1 MDKLKYILG
10 IAVVALSLSACSSG
24 DNNIDID
31 IIIPE
36 EKENANNNENNS
48 GNNENNKQED
58 KVDPNNQNTNS
69 TAMNEVCGR
78 LEFPRVKGGANNT
91 IIVHKLENGEVNYC
105 TEWDSYRHSQRWSCY
120 QLYRSNLQK
129 NVTRYYSD
137 SNQYP
142 FDPDLNRDLYLTRD
156 YFKGSGYDHG
166 HICPS
171 ADRLSTSTANYQTFY
186 LTNMQ
191 PQINAFNAKVWANM
205 ETQVRNIAMKN
216 GYSFCDTL
224 YVCKGGTIDD
234 ESNIIKR
241 VSGVLIVPKYF
252 FMALLAVKDGQY
264 HAMAFWIE
272 HKANSDTQLAKY
284 AISVNELER
293 RTGID
298 FFCNLPDSR
307 EETIEG
313 QSISNAYWGLN

>member
-1 MDKLKYILG
+1 
-10 IAVVALSLSACSSG
+10 
-24 DNNIDID
+24 
-31 IIIPE
+31 
-36 EKENANNNENNS
+36 
-48 GNNENNKQED
+48 
-58 KVDPNNQNTNS
+58 
-69 TAMNEVCGR
+69 
-78 LEFPRVKGGANNT
+78 VKGGASNT

-129 NVTRYYSD
+129 NENVTRYYSD

-156 YFKGSGYDHG
+156 YFWGSGYDHG

-171 ADRLSTSTANYQTFY
+171 ADRLNTSTANYQTFY

-216 GYSFCDTL
+216 GYGFCDTL

-272 HKANSDTQLAKY
+272 HKANSDKQLAKY

>member
-1 MDKLKYILG
+1 MLLNGMDKLKYILG

-24 DNNIDID
+24 DDDNDGKVDN
-31 IIIPE
+31 
-36 EKENANNNENNS
+36 
-48 GNNENNKQED
+48 NNKQEETTPVNASN
-58 KVDPNNQNTNS
+58 KNANS
-69 TAMNEVCGR
+69 TSLHSECGR
-78 LEFPRVKGGANNT
+78 LEFPHVKGGASNT

-156 YFKGSGYDHG
+156 YFWGSGYDHG

-216 GYSFCDTL
+216 GYGFCDTL

-272 HKANSDTQLAKY
+272 HKANSDKQLAKY